1 MSGNTFGRIFR
12 LTTFGESHGP
22 AVGGIVD
29 GCPAGIQIC
38 EADIQKELD
47 KRKPGSS
54 PASTQRSEGDRIEIL
69 SGVFDGLT
77 TGTPIGLLIR
87 NRDQRSTD
95 YEQMKNLY
103 RPGHADFTYEAKY
116 GLYDYRGGGRASAR
130 ETASRVAGGAIAQQ
144 FLLDQGIRLSAY
156 TLELGGMEAERISP
170 EKAENTAYF
179 APDQSVVQMWDKK
192 INEVKSSGDSLGGVV
207 EVSARGVPAG
217 LGEPVFDKLDARLAS
232 ALMGVGAVKAVE
244 IGAGKEAAELL
255 GSQNNDPLG
264 KSGFL
269 QNRSGGTLGGISSG
283 QPLLVRAAVKP
294 IPSISLRQQTVDRQG
309 REVSLKIAGRHDVSA
324 IPRIV
329 PVLKAMVA
337 LVLADMLLLQAGN
350 SLYSRRPP
358 GSG

>member
-1 MSGNTFGRIFR
+1 
-12 LTTFGESHGP
+12 
-22 AVGGIVD
+22 
-29 GCPAGIQIC
+29 
-38 EADIQKELD
+38 
-47 KRKPGSS
+47 
-54 PASTQRSEGDRIEIL
+54 
-69 SGVFDGLT
+69 
-77 TGTPIGLLIR
+77 
-87 NRDQRSTD
+87 
-95 YEQMKNLY
+95 
-103 RPGHADFTYEAKY
+103 
-116 GLYDYRGGGRASAR
+116 
-130 ETASRVAGGAIAQQ
+130 
-144 FLLDQGIRLSAY
+144 
-156 TLELGGMEAERISP
+156 MEAERISP